1 MATYTPQPGTV
12 ASRVVA
18 WLKARPSGEFNA
30 AQISEA
36 LGLNPAAILSS
47 IEQALD
53 AKLVYSRQ
61 RDRTSLR
68 APRWYS
74 ATDQGAHQRRQG
86 FGNSSEWMPTP
97 KKDTPVTPQ
106 GDQAGS
112 EPAREVMEPAACE
125 SADGRGTNGAPAL
138 ATLPLHAS
146 PGVGPMGAGQPADAG
161 PTEEDQRSGGVD
173 GHAAADEA
181 RAYSKA
187 IPTALDT
194 IPSMRPKGVPPG
206 ETQSQGS
213 RAAGVESG
221 PLHHDEQPREVDAQF
236 AATLAAAMDFD
247 DDHLP
252 PADLAATRRAVHA
265 PRVGLVPLAFRC
277 GRFSDG
283 SLHLERDGAVIASL
297 SAAEVDVLVQLLG
310 ARA

>member
-47 IEQALD
+47 LEQALD

-86 FGNSSEWMPTP
+86 FGNSSAWMPTP

-161 PTEEDQRSGGVD
+161 PTCEDEIDRELR
-173 GHAAADEA
+173 AASA
-181 RAYSKA
+181 RAIANGQGLDAALEDAAKA
-187 IPTALDT
+187 I
-194 IPSMRPKGVPPG
+194 
-206 ETQSQGS
+206 QS
-213 RAAGVESG
+213 RFV
-221 PLHHDEQPREVDAQF
+221 HIDEQPREVDAQF
-236 AATLAAAMDFD
+236 AAALAAAMDFD

-252 PADLAATRRAVHA
+252 PADLAATRRAVNA
-265 PRVGLVPLAFRC
+265 PRVGLVPLAFRA

>member
-1 MATYTPQPGTV
+1 MATTYTPQPGTV

-18 WLKARPSGEFNA
+18 WLQARPSSEFNA

-47 IEQALD
+47 LEQALD

-97 KKDTPVTPQ
+97 KKDTPDTPQ

-161 PTEEDQRSGGVD
+161 PTCDDQRSGG
-173 GHAAADEA
+173 GGARPAAAGCTGTDGSPL
-181 RAYSKA
+181 RGQS
-187 IPTALDT
+187 
-194 IPSMRPKGVPPG
+194 PG
-206 ETQSQGS
+206 RHSQDAG
-213 RAAGVESG
+213 AAPG
-221 PLHHDEQPREVDAQF
+221 PLHHHDEQPREVDDQF

-247 DDHLP
+247 VDRINKWLRDRHLAVETTLGESWAMGLLQSYP
-252 PADLAATRRAVHA
+252 YLAR
-265 PRVGLVPLAFRC
+265 
-277 GRFSDG
+277 
-283 SLHLERDGAVIASL
+283 
-297 SAAEVDVLVQLLG
+297 
-310 ARA
+310 

>member
-1 MATYTPQPGTV
+1 MTNTYTPQPGTV

-18 WLKARPSGEFNA
+18 WLQARPSGEYNA
-30 AQISEA
+30 AQIGEA
-36 LGLNPAAILSS
+36 LKIDPKIIASS
-47 IEQALD
+47 LEQALRE
-53 AKLVYSRQ
+53 KLVFHRQ

-68 APRWYS
+68 APWWYS
-74 ATDQGAHQRRQG
+74 ANDREAHQRRNG
-86 FGNSSEWMPTP
+86 FGNSSEWMPTA
-97 KKDTPVTPQ
+97 KKDTPDTPQ

-125 SADGRGTNGAPAL
+125 SADGRGTTGAPAL

-161 PTEEDQRSGGVD
+161 PTEDDES
-173 GHAAADEA
+173 AAQQGNLNPVTDAVEPA
-181 RAYSKA
+181 APA
-187 IPTALDT
+187 AL
-194 IPSMRPKGVPPG
+194 
-206 ETQSQGS
+206 
-213 RAAGVESG
+213 
-221 PLHHDEQPREVDAQF
+221 PLHEQPREVDAQF
-236 AATLAAAMDFD
+236 AATLRAAMDFD

-265 PRVGLVPLAFRC
+265 PRVGLVPHAFRA